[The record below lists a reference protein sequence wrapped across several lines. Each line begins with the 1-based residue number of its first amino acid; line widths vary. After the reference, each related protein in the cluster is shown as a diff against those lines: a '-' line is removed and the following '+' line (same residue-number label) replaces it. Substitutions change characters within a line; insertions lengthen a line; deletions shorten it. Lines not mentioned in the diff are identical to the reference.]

1 MPKNHSTQKP
11 ARTAPLQTARSGALA
26 VFMGLALVMLLPGLT
41 GCAGG
46 PERPIVGRISAL
58 PGVVHPADNPT
69 TPAKVALGAQLFVD
83 KRLSG
88 SGQTACQSC
97 HYRHLGWADGQA
109 LSRRD
114 DGQMNTR
121 HTPSL
126 YNAGH
131 QTSWYWDGRASSL
144 EAQILAAWKSQNGA
158 DPAVVAIR
166 LNAIPG
172 YCGQFQAVF
181 GGPATAQNIPQALA
195 AYLRGKN
202 SENAPWDRYEQG
214 DLKAVSQNAIEGY
227 KLFAG
232 KARCAVCHTAP
243 FYGNGGFHNI
253 GLEGTKARPDVGRFA
268 VTGAQSDRGAFKTP
282 TLRSAALSAP
292 YFHDGSAKT
301 LRGAVKLMAS
311 GGGDDRNKSKVL
323 KDVDLDD
330 EEIDQVVA
338 FINSLTST
346 EIWRAPAL
354 P

>member
-1 MPKNHSTQKP
+1 MNLPSKP
-11 ARTAPLQTARSGALA
+11 APRRASWRSW
-26 VFMGLALVMLLPGLT
+26 ALVSFSVSAAALLAA
-41 GCAGG
+41 CAGG

-58 PGVVHPADNPT
+58 PAIVHPVDNPG
-69 TPAKVALGAQLFVD
+69 TPAKVALGAQLFLD

-88 SGQTACQSC
+88 SGNTSCQSC
-97 HYRHLGWADGQA
+97 HYRHLGWADGQT

-114 DGQMNTR
+114 DGSMNTR

-126 YNAGH
+126 YNVGH

-158 DPAVVAIR
+158 DPEAVAAR
-166 LNAIPG
+166 LNRVAG
-172 YCGQFQAVF
+172 YRGQFQAVF

-195 AYLRGKN
+195 AYLRSKN
-202 SENAPWDRYEQG
+202 SENAPWDRYEMG
-214 DLKAVSQNAIEGY
+214 DLKAVSRDAIEGY

-243 FYGNGGFHNI
+243 YYGNGGFFNI
-253 GLEGTKARPDVGRFA
+253 GLEGDKAQPDAGRFA
-268 VTGAQSDRGAFKTP
+268 VSGADSDRGAFKTP

-301 LRGAVKLMAS
+301 LRDAVKLMAD
-311 GGGDDRNKSKVL
+311 GGGDDRRKTKVL

-330 EEIDQVVA
+330 EEIDQIVA

-346 EIWRAPAL
+346 EIWRATPL

>member
-1 MPKNHSTQKP
+1 MNHAPNKAP
-11 ARTAPLQTARSGALA
+11 RTSALRGLSSVVVA
-26 VFMGLALVMLLPGLT
+26 VVAALLVAA
-41 GCAGG
+41 CASG

-58 PGVVHPADNPT
+58 PAMVHPADNPG

-88 SGQTACQSC
+88 SGNTACQSC
-97 HYRHLGWADGQA
+97 HYRHLGWADGQT

-114 DGQMNTR
+114 DGTLNTR
-121 HTPSL
+121 HTPTL
-126 YNAGH
+126 YNVGH

-144 EAQILAAWKSQNGA
+144 EAQILAAWKAQNGA
-158 DPAVVAIR
+158 DPEVVAQR
-166 LNAIPG
+166 LNAVPG
-172 YCGQFQAVF
+172 YRGQFQAVF

-195 AYLRGKN
+195 AYLRSKN
-202 SENAPWDRYEQG
+202 SESAPWDRYEQG
-214 DLKAVSQNAIEGY
+214 DLKAVSPAAIAGY

-243 FYGNGGFHNI
+243 HYGNGGFHNV
-253 GLEGTKARPDVGRFA
+253 GLEGGKAQPDLGRFA
-268 VTGAQSDRGAFKTP
+268 VTGVDSDRSAFKTP

-301 LRGAVKLMAS
+301 LRDAVTLMAN
-311 GGGDDRNKSKVL
+311 GGGDDRHKSKLL

-330 EEIDQVVA
+330 EEIDQIVA

-346 EIWRAPAL
+346 EIWRAPPL

>member
-1 MPKNHSTQKP
+1 MPEIQRTP
-11 ARTAPLQTARSGALA
+11 ATAFSNLLIRSRWTAMTLF
-26 VFMGLALVMLLPGLT
+26 VGLALT
-41 GCAGG
+41 ACASG

-58 PGVVHPADNPT
+58 PGVEQPTDNPS

-97 HYRHLGWADGQA
+97 HYRHLGWADGLA
-109 LSRRD
+109 FSRRD

-131 QTSWYWDGRASSL
+131 QTAWYWDGRASSL

-158 DPAVVAIR
+158 DPAVVAAR

-172 YCGQFQAVF
+172 YRGQFQAVF

-195 AYLRGKN
+195 AYLRGKR

-214 DLKAVSQNAIEGY
+214 DVKAVSEAAIEGY

-232 KARCAVCHTAP
+232 KARCAVCHAAP
-243 FYGNGGFHNI
+243 YYGNGGFHNV
-253 GLEGTKARPDVGRFA
+253 GLEARKNPPDPGRFA
-268 VTGAQSDRGAFKTP
+268 VTGAESDRAAFKTP
-282 TLRSAALSAP
+282 SLRSAALSAP
-292 YFHDGSAKT
+292 YFHDGSART
-301 LRGAVKLMAS
+301 LREAVKYMAA
-311 GGGDDRNKSKVL
+311 GGGRDRNKSPAL

-330 EEIDQVVA
+330 EEIDQIVA
-338 FINSLTST
+338 FINSLTSN
-346 EIWRAPAL
+346 EVWRAPAL